1 MKFVLAPDS
10 FKESM
15 TGKEAAEAMERGI
28 KRVVPNAECIKVPM
42 ADGGEGTVQ
51 SLVDATNGEFYE
63 ALVTGPDGNP
73 TKAIYGILGD
83 KETAVIEMASA
94 SGIHLIAREKRNPL
108 NTTTYGTGE
117 LIKAALDK
125 GVRNILIGIGGSATN
140 DGGAGMVQALG
151 VKLLTE
157 QGDEI
162 GFGGGA
168 LSQLHI
174 IDLSG
179 LDKRLQNIKV
189 EVACDVKNPLIGKT
203 GASYVFGPQKGATPQ
218 MVEVLDRNLEH
229 YANIIKE
236 QLGRSIAYVEGAG
249 AAGGLGGGLLAFLA
263 AELKRGI
270 DLVVKYTDLK
280 NKMKGADYVFTGE
293 GSIDGQTLFG
303 KTPMGVAITA
313 KELSIPVIV
322 LAGRVGT
329 GCETLYEHGIT
340 AILGIVSEATSLE
353 EALKRGPENLERTA
367 ENVVRILNKD

>member
-28 KRVVPNAECIKVPM
+28 KKVIPQAECIKVPM

-51 SLVDATNGEFYE
+51 SLVDATDGEIYE
-63 ALVTGPDGNP
+63 TLVTGPDGNP
-73 TKAIYGILGD
+73 TKAMFGILGD
-83 KETAVIEMASA
+83 KETAVLEMASA

-108 NTTTYGTGE
+108 KTTTYGTGE

-125 GVRNILIGIGGSATN
+125 GVKNILIGIGGSATN
-140 DGGAGMVQALG
+140 DGGAGMIQALG
-151 VKLLTE
+151 GRLLTE
-157 QGDEI
+157 SGEELS
-162 GFGGGA
+162 FGGGA
-168 LSQLHI
+168 LNLLHT

-179 LDKRLQNIKV
+179 LDKRLKAIKV

-203 GASYVFGPQKGATPQ
+203 GASHVFGPQKGATPQ
-218 MVEVLDRNLEH
+218 MVEILDKNLEH
-229 YANIIKE
+229 YANMISS
-236 QLGRSIAYVEGAG
+236 QLGKSIAYVEGAG
-249 AAGGLGGGLLAFLA
+249 AAGGLGGGLLAFLS

-270 DLVVKYTDLK
+270 ELVVKYTELK

-303 KTPMGVAITA
+303 KTPMGVSLTA
-313 KELSIPVIV
+313 KELGIPVIV

-329 GCETLYEHGIT
+329 GCETLYENGIT
-340 AILGIVSEATSLE
+340 SILGIVSEATSLE
-353 EALKRGPENLERTA
+353 EALKKGPENLERTA
-367 ENVVRILNKD
+367 ENVARILKKY